1 VGIIVQQVHFLK
13 EEKHCATKYFL
24 RQKLV
29 KGTVHPNRNGSV
41 NGIIVYSVV

>member
-29 KGTVHPNRNGSV
+29 KGTVHPNRNDPGS
-41 NGIIVYSVV
+41 GITLYSFV